1 MASLA
6 DKNDSKIIESREYK
20 LVLARIQK
28 DLIFDI
34 KNNLWNELDEK
45 LKAFNTNLNEILTT
59 KCDYTIIEEFSST
72 PKEAWQVTTTK
83 VNLSN

>member
-6 DKNDSKIIESREYK
+6 DKNDSKIIESKEYK

-34 KNNLWNELDEK
+34 KNNLWKELDEK

-59 KCDYTIIEEFSST
+59 KCDYTVIEENSSM
-72 PKEAWQVTTTK
+72 PEEAWTMTTT
-83 VNLSN
+83 NLQL